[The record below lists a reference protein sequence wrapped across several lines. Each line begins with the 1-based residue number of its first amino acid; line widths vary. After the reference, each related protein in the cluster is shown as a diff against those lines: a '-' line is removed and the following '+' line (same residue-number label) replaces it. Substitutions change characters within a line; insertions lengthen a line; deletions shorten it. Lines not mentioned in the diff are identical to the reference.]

1 MDYYS
6 ALQKSGKILESYFE
20 QSKDI
25 LHGGSKG
32 TIRENI
38 INKVIRPFLPFCYGI
53 SGGEAFD
60 NQGNVSKQLDIVIYD
75 AVFSYTVPYID
86 NFIQFPCESIYGN
99 IEVKSML
106 NKEEFNKG

>member
-38 INKVIRPFLPFCYGI
+38 INKVIRPFLPFCSGI

-99 IEVKSML
+99 IEVKSM
-106 NKEEFNKG
+106 

>member
-32 TIRENI
+32 TITMKHN
-38 INKVIRPFLPFCYGI
+38 LPGSQKSADY
-53 SGGEAFD
+53 
-60 NQGNVSKQLDIVIYD
+60 
-75 AVFSYTVPYID
+75 PY
-86 NFIQFPCESIYGN
+86 QT
-99 IEVKSML
+99 K
-106 NKEEFNKG
+106 KG